1 MKKKVLL
8 VDDHPIVRHGMKQ
21 LIDQEDDLCVCSE
34 ADDANSAITEIQTH
48 KPDIIII
55 DIHLGGT
62 NGIDLIK
69 NIRATMNKVPIL
81 VISLHEETLYAERAL
96 KAGANGYIMKRE
108 LTEKIMLALRKV
120 LNNEMYVSDSILSKI
135 LHRVSDVGQS
145 PIASDME
152 VLSDRELDVFRLI
165 GQGYTTRQIADQLH
179 LSVKT
184 IETYRSRVKEKL
196 NLHNTNELLMKAFE
210 WVHNEITT

>member
-34 ADDANSAITEIQTH
+34 ADSADSAIVEIKTN
-48 KPDIIII
+48 KPDIIVV

-69 NIRATMNKVPIL
+69 NIRSTMDKIPIL
-81 VISLHEETLYAERAL
+81 VISLHEESLYAERAL

-120 LNNEMYVSDSILSKI
+120 LNNEIYVSDSILSKI
-135 LHRVSDVGQS
+135 LHHVSDGGRTSVV
-145 PIASDME
+145 SDME

-196 NLHNTNELLMKAFE
+196 NLQNTNELLMKAFE